1 MWAFVD
7 NDNKMI
13 TNSGTLNTANSLL
26 LDVPEGASKLIV
38 NCNKT
43 FGHSIYEISYNSIEN
58 FDTRITACEN
68 SIEQLNQDV
77 ENLQTEI
84 SNIKGVT
91 TLTSGIEVFKD
102 GSITYTENPLE
113 TVETGFYY
121 TDEYAVYL
129 NRDDEDLPPLK
140 LILENEIFYFN
151 KNDKK
156 FINNIKQIYYV
167 SSNQSWISALNSNVE
182 QTLTNSQT
190 NIPSS
195 YAVYQALQNI
205 SSVNVNKFEGN
216 VVLNA
221 NPLNPISVNGSFVTL
236 ETGFYLCNYPIFYH
250 SELLENII
258 YGINSIVYYDS
269 DTLTF
274 YGTFDTATYD
284 NDIETD
290 WILFQSEYITNSLV
304 DKRMKIPTAHAVYE
318 ALQNVSGSG
327 VTELTDTIEVFNDG
341 TIDPSSLSSGLYYTG
356 NGTAVFLNRD
366 DQGLSPLRV
375 IDPEEIFYF
384 NSEDKSFIIN
394 GFRYVYI
401 SANSTWLWNRT
412 QKVDNGTL
420 SNNQYVVPTSHA
432 VYQAIEDNKSLMNL
446 TNSLSVEDDGSV
458 TPDLETGFYYSGSN
472 SGYHYDSS
480 QNATKIF
487 GQNEVFYYNKND
499 KSFFINGFIYYFDT
513 SEWLW
518 KRSYNIVDTLNDS
531 SINTPTCKAVNDE
544 LNKIYDLLNGKN
556 KLRMN
561 PQTVTLNGITVTVG
575 NDGLIT
581 INGTATSTI
590 HPTNLGKIAMTA
602 GKNYTCNFIYISG
615 SMGSSGGAGMY
626 FSSGPNAYS
635 NAYGGRALQ
644 ANNRNFALE
653 NVASTT
659 GYLYTT
665 INNGQSFT
673 NFKMKVQVV
682 EGTEAD
688 YNYSEYTGGVVYH
701 KDIESY

>member
-1 MWAFVD
+1 MWAFID
-7 NDNKMI
+7 NENKMI
-13 TNSGTLNTANSLL
+13 TNSGSLNTANSLL

-58 FDTRITACEN
+58 FDSRITTCEN

-77 ENLQTEI
+77 GELQTEI

-91 TLTSGIEVFKD
+91 TLTSGIEVYKD

-140 LILENEIFYFN
+140 LISEDEIFYFN
-151 KNDKK
+151 KDDKK

-167 SSNQSWISALNSNVE
+167 STNQSWVSTLSHVE
-182 QTLTNSQT
+182 QTLTNSQVS
-190 NIPSS
+190 IPSS

-205 SSVNVNKFEGN
+205 SSVSVNQFEGN
-216 VVLNA
+216 VVLNN
-221 NPLNPISVNGSFVTL
+221 NPLNPISVNGSYATL
-236 ETGFYLCNYPIFYH
+236 DTGFYLCNYPIFYH
-250 SELLENII
+250 SISQDNTI
-258 YGINSIVYYDS
+258 YGVNSIVYFDS

-274 YGTFDTATYD
+274 YGTFDTTTFD
-284 NDIETD
+284 GDIEND
-290 WILFQSEYITNSLV
+290 WILFQNEYITNSLV

-318 ALQNVSGSG
+318 ALQNVSGNG
-327 VTELTDTIEVFNDG
+327 VTELTDSIEVYNDG

-356 NGTAVFLNRD
+356 NGTGVFLNRD
-366 DQGLSPLRV
+366 DQGLSPVRV

-384 NSEDKSFIIN
+384 NSDDKSFIIN

-401 SANSTWLWNRT
+401 QANSNWVWNRT
-412 QKVDNGTL
+412 QKVDNSTL

-432 VYQAIEDNKSLMNL
+432 VYEAIENAKSLINL
-446 TNSLSVEDDGSV
+446 THSLSVEDDGSV

-472 SGYHYDSS
+472 SGYHYDSL
-480 QNATKIF
+480 QNATKFF
-487 GQNEVFYYNKND
+487 GHNEVFYYNKTD
-499 KSFFINGFIYYFDT
+499 KTFVINGFIYYFDT

-531 SINTPTCKAVNDE
+531 SINTPTCKAVKDE
-544 LNKIYDLLNGKN
+544 LDKIYDLLNGKN

-561 PQTVTLNGITVTVG
+561 PQTVSSNGITLTID

-581 INGTATSTI
+581 INGTATATI
-590 HPTNLGKIAMTA
+590 RPTNLGKIVMTA
-602 GKNYTCNFIYISG
+602 GKNYTCNFIKISG
-615 SMGSSGGAGMY
+615 TIGSSGGVGMY
-626 FSSGPNAYS
+626 FSNGASSYS
-635 NAYGGRALQ
+635 NVYGGKALQ
-644 ANNRNFALE
+644 NNNRNFPLE
-653 NVASTT
+653 NVASAT
-659 GYLYTT
+659 GYLYAS
-665 INNGQSFT
+665 INSGQSFT
-673 NFKMKVQVV
+673 NYKMKVQIV
-682 EGTEAD
+682 EGTDPD